1 MVHDSGRCPPLASAP
16 MNLPFAHPWSKLSGL
31 DAPHA
36 ARGPLNKLRSLWHRA
51 DTSPDHPVSRPAV
64 PARKG
69 SADTLKSSALYRL
82 KRDSLVIVAKMNEG
96 RGAPSLDAFKRQV
109 VFVQSQLVLAA
120 IRDPDLPVETK
131 AALVGFQEASIR
143 ESIEDRRGVKR
154 RACTHLAEHRPD
166 PAAA

>member
-1 MVHDSGRCPPLASAP
+1 
-16 MNLPFAHPWSKLSGL
+16 MNLPFAQTWSKLSGMETAHRPTSL
-31 DAPHA
+31 
-36 ARGPLNKLRSLWHRA
+36 LNPLRSLWRSR
-51 DTSPDHPVSRPAV
+51 DTPHPHPDPQPATRSRKTAGDP
-64 PARKG
+64 
-69 SADTLKSSALYRL
+69 LKASALYRI

-96 RGAPSLDAFKRQV
+96 RGTPSLDAFKRQV

-154 RACTHLAEHRPD
+154 RACVNLTEHA
-166 PAAA
+166 PAGT

>member
-1 MVHDSGRCPPLASAP
+1 
-16 MNLPFAHPWSKLSGL
+16 MNLPFAQTWSKLSGTHSQQRPGSPL
-31 DAPHA
+31 TKLSGLWRRRSAPRARPADPQPA
-36 ARGPLNKLRSLWHRA
+36 ARPRRTAG
-51 DTSPDHPVSRPAV
+51 
-64 PARKG
+64 
-69 SADTLKSSALYRL
+69 DTLKASALYRL

-143 ESIEDRRGVKR
+143 ESIEDRRGC
-154 RACTHLAEHRPD
+154 ARPD
-166 PAAA
+166 